1 MEEGVALWPIFVPGP
16 SFDTDRSPF
25 ALLASS
31 VDRP

>member
-1 MEEGVALWPIFVPGP
+1 MEEGVALWPIFVPRP
-16 SFDTDRSPF
+16 SFDTDRPPF